1 MDIPWG
7 TVFQIAQGLTALA
20 LQVAGKPGN
29 SLHDVVD
36 PVRLRAT
43 LPPEH
48 CATLAQLG
56 ALCAP
61 PDGGAPHTLVPD
73 PPAGG

>member
-1 MDIPWG
+1 
-7 TVFQIAQGLTALA
+7 
-20 LQVAGKPGN
+20 
-29 SLHDVVD
+29 
-36 PVRLRAT
+36 VRLRAT

>member
-1 MDIPWG
+1 MIPWNL
-7 TVFQIAQGLTALA
+7 VIPA
-20 LQVAGKPGN
+20 LQAAMNLAITVIGKPGN
-29 SLHDVVD
+29 SLHDTLD
-36 PVRLRAT
+36 PTKWLAT
-43 LPPEH
+43 LPAEH

-61 PDGGAPHTLVPD
+61 PAGDAPQTLVPD